1 MQISFLIILGA
12 CIYSFNSEINTNDYD
27 YYEIMKNKNIN
38 FELDM
43 TINENKKMYTEY
55 NYLYEVLEYNQI
67 NKDILIKNGL
77 YNKNTIVDTINKIII
92 LKEQIKE
99 KIDNP
104 KWNHIF

>member
-27 YYEIMKNKNIN
+27 YYEIMKNKNID
-38 FELDM
+38 FEIDM

-77 YNKNTIVDTINKIII
+77 YNENTIVSTIDRILI
-92 LKEQIKE
+92 LKQKIKE
-99 KIDNP
+99 KIDIQ